1 MVERSEAP
9 SQTLRRLN
17 ALERRLAPLDRAIL
31 EVEWRQASG
40 RATRGAASLQRRR
53 LALLAEP
60 GLALRL
66 GSAQRELARPSQ
78 RRRAELLLRTTLEVQ
93 IEQGPEIVR
102 LRDPLVRRI
111 SAFHPRWKGRRSSRG
126 ALREIQRS
134 NSNRTHREAAW
145 RGEERLF
152 RPMESALAG
161 LIALRNSRAREFG
174 FRSFPEYRLAA
185 EGLSVA
191 RLRELMEAATRW
203 VPDEM
208 GLAREEFEDATGER
222 GWYPWDALYAQQL
235 RAPMPE
241 SSFPGN
247 RMLPAVLHGVR
258 AWGISPSLLRFRVD
272 YHDLPAGGISL
283 APDPPRDV
291 RVVVHPEG
299 GWERYGILFHE
310 VGHAVASG
318 AVRQPS
324 HLLRWHEHVPGFAA
338 LSEGEGGFFE
348 EIAATEA
355 WLRTRPGLSRKQVDA
370 AVASVRRS
378 TLYNTAWNVVW
389 ISREL
394 ALYEDGPHGPE
405 GVAKRLD
412 RRLFGYG
419 SYEPLS
425 FADGFSVELP
435 LYSPS
440 YFLATLFGS
449 ALRRA
454 VLAEVGGPLWPN
466 RKVGPWL
473 LRHWMREGTSF
484 DWTTRL
490 RELTGARID
499 ARAFLG
505 ETRPGAK

>member
-1 MVERSEAP
+1 MAAGSRARSPA
-9 SQTLRRLN
+9 LLLVN

-31 EVEWRQASG
+31 RVEWRQATG
-40 RATRGAASLQRRR
+40 LATHGAASFQRRR

-60 GLALRL
+60 GLTEQLR
-66 GSAQRELARPSQ
+66 SAMRELALPSD
-78 RRRAELLLRTTLEVQ
+78 RRRAELLFRTTREVQ
-93 IEQGPEIVR
+93 IEQPSEIVR

-126 ALREIQRS
+126 ALWEIQRS
-134 NSNRTHREAAW
+134 NPDRAQREAAW
-145 RGEERLF
+145 RGEESLF
-152 RPMESALAG
+152 RPMEPALAG
-161 LIALRNSRAREFG
+161 LVALRNARAREFG

-191 RLRELMEAATRW
+191 RLRRLMEEATRW

-208 GLAREEFEDATGER
+208 RRTREEFEDATGER
-222 GWYPWDALYAQQL
+222 GWYPWDARYAQHL
-235 RAPMPE
+235 RAPMPKA
-241 SSFPGN
+241 SFPGDS
-247 RMLPAVLHGVR
+247 MLPAVLRGVR
-258 AWGISPSLLRFRVD
+258 AWGIPSSLLRFRVD
-272 YHDLPAGGISL
+272 FHDLPAGGISL

-299 GWERYGILFHE
+299 GWEPYGILFHE
-310 VGHAVASG
+310 VGHAIASG

-338 LSEGEGGFFE
+338 MSEGEGGFFE
-348 EIAATEA
+348 AIAATET
-355 WLRTRPGLSRKQVDA
+355 WLQTRPGLSREQVAA

-378 TLYNTAWNVVW
+378 RLHTTAWMVVW

-394 ALYEDGPHGPE
+394 ALYEDGPRGPE
-405 GVAKRLD
+405 HVAKRLE
-412 RRLFGYG
+412 RRLFGYE
-419 SYEPLS
+419 SHAPLS
-425 FADGFSVELP
+425 FADGFTVELP

-440 YFLATLFGS
+440 YFLASLFGS
-449 ALRRA
+449 SLRRA

-490 RELTGARID
+490 RELTGAPFD
-499 ARAFLG
+499 ARAFLA
-505 ETRPGAK
+505 ETRPGTK